1 MKLIFKDLIK
11 IENAEPFI
19 KDIFEMINKGV
30 ERVNSIILDKFIKEK
45 IKEIIDTLYSI
56 KENRKNMNKDIKT
69 IMDISKENEEEM
81 KKFIEKRNKEQ
92 YEIDNIKICCDLL
105 VDYYFECKKKLLFE
119 LLKKNKKFKL
129 SSNKNAKNV
138 IDELFNNLN
147 KNI

>member
-1 MKLIFKDLIK
+1 
-11 IENAEPFI
+11 
-19 KDIFEMINKGV
+19 MINKGV